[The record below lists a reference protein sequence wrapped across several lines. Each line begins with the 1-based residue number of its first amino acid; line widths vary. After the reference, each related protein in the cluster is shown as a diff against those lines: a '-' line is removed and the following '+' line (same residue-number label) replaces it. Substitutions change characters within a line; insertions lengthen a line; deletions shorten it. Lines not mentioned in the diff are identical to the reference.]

1 VTCQNNIIHWF
12 LLIILISRETIFLIN
27 KISIMTIQFNTDN
40 NIKGSEKL
48 RAPLIALISEE
59 LDRYSHQITRVEVH
73 LSDEN
78 GPKEGQNDKRCT
90 IEARLEGL
98 KPIAVTNH
106 ANTHEQAVEGAVE
119 KLKASLET
127 LIGRLR
133 NH

>member
-1 VTCQNNIIHWF
+1 M
-12 LLIILISRETIFLIN
+12 LIISILSETIFSIY

-59 LDRYSHQITRVEVH
+59 LSRFSHQITRVEVH

-78 GPKEGQNDKRCT
+78 SDKEGLNDKRCM
-90 IEARLEGL
+90 IEARLEGM

-106 ANTHEQAVEGAVE
+106 ANTHEQAIAGAVE
-119 KLKASLET
+119 KLKTSLDT
-127 LIGRLR
+127 ILGRLR